1 MDRRTPTT
9 DERIRRIKSDIT
21 HVSADIRCLE
31 ARIRTVLN
39 GLEALANSLSSDVP
53 ENVYELNPPKDY
65 PPPT

>member
-31 ARIRTVLN
+31 ARVRNVLN
-39 GLEALANSLSSDVP
+39 GLEALADSLSTEVP
-53 ENVYELNPPKDY
+53 ENVFTLNPPKDY